1 MEILK
6 NFIKSTL
13 LFTHLTIL
21 VWGTVEFNPFREQIM
36 TVLTVP
42 QNSLVNEFY
51 FLTLLSMYLSS
62 NSMLTF
68 IYEFGRDINN
78 LYYHLLN
85 FIFIFSLM
93 IINFIEFKK
102 CEGDC
107 LRILDDEY
115 IYFKRYYEYLPV
127 MQLVTII
134 SYIVLMVEIAFNE
147 RAYNNATS
155 AIIKNIDNNVFME
168 SSELQRARL
177 RLGDDSSSSEGMEL

>member
-6 NFIKSTL
+6 NFIKSAL

-21 VWGTVEFNPFREQIM
+21 VWGTIEFNPFREQIM

-115 IYFKRYYEYLPV
+115 IYFKRYYEYLPI

-134 SYIVLMVEIAFNE
+134 SYIVYITYIINKNNNSILINE
-147 RAYNNATS
+147 
-155 AIIKNIDNNVFME
+155 DMNNVFME

>member
-13 LFTHLTIL
+13 IFTHITIL
-21 VWGTVEFNPFREQIM
+21 VWGTIEFNPFREQIM

-85 FIFIFSLM
+85 FILIFTLM
-93 IINFIEFKK
+93 VINFIEFKN

-107 LRILDDEY
+107 LQILDDEY

-134 SYIVLMVEIAFNE
+134 SYIVYITYIINKNNNSILINE
-147 RAYNNATS
+147 
-155 AIIKNIDNNVFME
+155 DMNNVFME
-168 SSELQRARL
+168 SPGLQRARL
-177 RLGDDSSSSEGMEL
+177 RLGDDSSSDGMEL